1 MIRHLR
7 YGDEKPDGTMKS
19 GLRQPPRTAGF
30 TLIEV
35 MITVAILAIL
45 AAVALPSYVD
55 YVTRS
60 KLVEAKTNLADMRT
74 RLEQYF
80 LDNRK
85 YPGACVAYASG
96 AAPAGKIYL
105 PASQKHFDVS
115 CALTDTTYTVTAT
128 GVGAM
133 SSFTFT
139 VDQANTRKTTAVPS
153 GWTTSATCWVS
164 RKNGD
169 C

>member
-1 MIRHLR
+1 
-7 YGDEKPDGTMKS
+7 MKS
-19 GLRQPPRTAGF
+19 FSYRHQRATGF

-35 MITVAILAIL
+35 MITVAIIAII
-45 AAVALPSYVD
+45 AAVALPNYLD

-60 KLVEAKTNLADMRT
+60 RLVEAKTNLSDMRT

-80 LDNRK
+80 LDNRS
-85 YPGACVAYASG
+85 YPGSCIASAAG
-96 AAPAGKIYL
+96 SAPAGKIYL
-105 PASQKHFDVS
+105 PASVKFFPVT
-115 CALTDTTYTVTAT
+115 CALTATTYTVTAT
-128 GVGAM
+128 GLG
-133 SSFTFT
+133 FTFT
-139 VDQANTRKTTAVPS
+139 IDQANTRKTTGVPS